1 MRAVCVFACRF
12 SIFSRVFRVAIS
24 SFVNIFPFSPLAFFV
39 DGHVVPR
46 ISRIPDRWTM
56 VDAHAMEIE
65 YSYARYG
72 FPIPGPARAARDRM
86 SAAPP
91 PRVGRR
97 EKMANFDAQP
107 RPRS

>member
-1 MRAVCVFACRF
+1 MHQLISHF
-12 SIFSRVFRVAIS
+12 IFSARLFWLLMDIL
-24 SFVNIFPFSPLAFFV
+24 FPVYPVS
-39 DGHVVPR
+39 
-46 ISRIPDRWTM
+46 PDRWTM